1 MSEQPR
7 YRVAERSF
15 IDNVLVEPGG
25 EVTYTGEPGEHL
37 QPLNA
42 SAEKAVAAAKKK
54 RAAEQ
59 GRSAGDEGK
68 FTVVRTGKDLESPFD
83 PANPPEGDGEGK
95 RGSRRRTAERPAH
108 PNPQANRPGDPQAE
122 VGPTEDEVDGP
133 KATEKAQKE
142 AEQAKDSDKG
152 DEFS

>member
-42 SAEKAVAAAKKK
+42 SAEKAVAAVLADHPDADASTAL
-54 RAAEQ
+54 RQ
-59 GRSAGDEGK
+59 SLSLLGK
-68 FTVVRTGKDLESPFD
+68 AS
-83 PANPPEGDGEGK
+83 
-95 RGSRRRTAERPAH
+95 
-108 PNPQANRPGDPQAE
+108 
-122 VGPTEDEVDGP
+122 
-133 KATEKAQKE
+133 
-142 AEQAKDSDKG
+142 
-152 DEFS
+152 